1 MGNFI
6 GNEPATSFETVR
18 KQVST
23 SNSGTTITLDHA
35 VTNVQDIL
43 VTINAVVQ
51 SYDNYSV
58 SGTTLTVG
66 GTLSNDRVEIL
77 YVGRTFQSVNPSASS
92 VGTSQLVDDA
102 VTLAKLSATGTPSSS
117 NYLRGDNSWASAGL
131 TDWSEN
137 SGNLLPSN
145 ASYGIY
151 LGVNSATA
159 TNLLHDYEEGEL
171 SNALMIDSTT
181 QTSYSSGRGNL
192 QYTKIGRIVHCQ
204 ALIDTDGQT
213 LAATGAVKL
222 RLPFATSDGSGTA
235 MAGGRPFITP
245 SINGAIFPSGLYL
258 DENVTSAHMNKI
270 QSKGNGNYAEFNE
283 QASVSNTSH
292 RIYIHVCFSY
302 QTDA

>member
-1 MGNFI
+1 MTSELKVDKITPASGTAGTI
-6 GNEPATSFETVR
+6 GDSGDTFTVPSGATLAVASGATI
-18 KQVST
+18 
-23 SNSGTTITLDHA
+23 SNSGTA
-35 VTNVQDIL
+35 
-43 VTINAVVQ
+43 
-51 SYDNYSV
+51 
-58 SGTTLTVG
+58 SG
-66 GTLSNDRVEIL
+66 
-77 YVGRTFQSVNPSASS
+77 F
-92 VGTSQLVDDA
+92 
-102 VTLAKLSATGTPSSS
+102 
-117 NYLRGDNSWASAGL
+117 GL
-131 TDWSEN
+131 TNWSEN
-137 SGNLLPSN
+137 SGNLLATN

-171 SNALMIDSTT
+171 SNALMIGSTT

-235 MAGGRPFITP
+235 MAGGRPFIAP

>member
-1 MGNFI
+1 MNGVIQAPIDAFTIVNDTIVFASSLASSDVINFI
-6 GNEPATSFETVR
+6 LVLGNV
-18 KQVST
+18 
-23 SNSGTTITLDHA
+23 N
-35 VTNVQDIL
+35 DIG
-43 VTINAVVQ
+43 VP
-51 SYDNYSV
+51 SDSSV
-58 SGTTLTVG
+58 S
-66 GTLSNDRVEIL
+66 
-77 YVGRTFQSVNPSASS
+77 
-92 VGTSQLVDDA
+92 
-102 VTLAKLSATGTPSSS
+102 LAKLTATGTASSS
-117 NYLRGDNSWASAGL
+117 TFLRGDNSWASAGL
-131 TDWSEN
+131 SDWSEN

-181 QTSYSSGRGNL
+181 QTSYSSGRANL

-213 LAATGAVKL
+213 LATTGVVKL

-235 MAGGRPFITP
+235 MAGGTPFISP
-245 SINGAIFPSGLYL
+245 SVNGAIFPSRLYL
-258 DENVTSAHMNKI
+258 DENVTSAPMNKI
-270 QSKGNGNYAEFNE
+270 QSKGNGNYAEFGE

>member
-131 TDWSEN
+131 SDWSEN

-181 QTSYSSGRGNL
+181 QTSYSSGRANL

-213 LAATGAVKL
+213 LATTGVVKL

-235 MAGGRPFITP
+235 MAGGTPFISP
-245 SINGAIFPSGLYL
+245 SVNGAIFPSRLYL
-258 DENVTSAHMNKI
+258 DENVTSAPMNKI
-270 QSKGNGNYAEFNE
+270 QSKGNGNYAEFGE

>member
-131 TDWSEN
+131 SDWSEN